1 MSERHPIG
9 LTKGP
14 GETPYE
20 FTFVTPDRAQTLKV
34 SEFVAYRAEVDGQE
48 RAILTRVTNR
58 RPLRLYPDSFLADP
72 YINPDS
78 VAAAVGY
85 HQRQHDLFELTAT
98 IIGYYDEALGNFVNP
113 RLPPRSGRP
122 IYLAT
127 DEELA
132 RVLTKRQ
139 PGEVGAAHIGSLLS
153 REKGQVP
160 ITLDLGPITSTHLAI
175 IASTGAGKSYLAAV
189 LIEEMMKPNNR
200 AAVLIVDPHGE
211 YDTLTEMMNQQVF
224 SEPPPDDI
232 LQPAYRPEVKIF
244 RPGQVKVRA
253 SALTIGDLYYLLPNL
268 SERMEYLLRRAYRD
282 VQRESRKDKGDS
294 ERWTPA
300 ELRIRLRRLGEGS
313 EAGGEGDDRYAG
325 TAEAL
330 IWRLERVL
338 DQSIVFDDFQH
349 LNLSELFRP
358 GRCSVLQL
366 NEVDEREQ
374 QVMVA
379 TLLRR
384 LFRSRRQTLKG
395 QVSEGEELYLAYPAF
410 VLIEE
415 AHRFAPASRDVVSTG
430 ILKQVLAEGRK
441 FGVAVGLISQ
451 RPGKLDG
458 DVLSQCNTQFILRIV
473 NPVDQARVAESVETV
488 GRELLRELPALT
500 KGQVII
506 AGEAVNTPILCR
518 VRARH
523 TRHGAE
529 TRDAP
534 AEWRRYFEPA
544 ERSRRERETAL
555 PVQPRA
561 RGRSKMFK

>member
-1 MSERHPIG
+1 MNEQQPLG

-14 GETPYE
+14 GETPHE
-20 FTFVTPDRAQTLKV
+20 FTFVSPDRAQVLKA

-48 RAILTRVTNR
+48 RAILARVTNR
-58 RPLRLYPDSFLADP
+58 RPLRLYPDAFLADP
-72 YINPDS
+72 NINPDD
-78 VAAAVGY
+78 VAALVGY
-85 HQRQHDLFELTAT
+85 HCRGHELFELTAT
-98 IIGYYDEALGNFVNP
+98 VIGYYDEELGDFVNP
-113 RLPPRSGRP
+113 RLPPRTGRP
-122 IYLAT
+122 IYLAA
-127 DEELA
+127 DEDLA
-132 RVLTKRQ
+132 RVLTKKR
-139 PGEVGAAHIGSLLS
+139 PHEVGAAHVGSLLS
-153 REKGQVP
+153 REKDRVP
-160 ITLDLGPITSTHLAI
+160 IILDLRPITSTHLAI

-189 LIEEMMKPNNR
+189 LIEEMMKANNR

-211 YDTLTEMMNQQVF
+211 YDTLAEMMNHEVF
-224 SEPPPDDI
+224 VEQSPDDI
-232 LQPAYRPEVKIF
+232 LRPVYRPEVKIF
-244 RPGQVKVRA
+244 KPGDVKVRA
-253 SALTIGDLYYLLPNL
+253 SALTLGDLYYLLPNL
-268 SERMEYLLRRAYRD
+268 SERMEYLLRRAYSD
-282 VQRESRKDKGDS
+282 VRRRSRKDKGDP

-300 ELRIRLRRLGEGS
+300 ELRIRLRQLGEGG
-313 EAGGEGDDRYAG
+313 EEGGEVDDRYAG
-325 TAEAL
+325 TADAL
-330 IWRLERVL
+330 IWRLESVL
-338 DQSIVFDDFQH
+338 DHSIIFDDFQH
-349 LNLSELFRP
+349 LNLAELFRP

-374 QVMVA
+374 RVMVA

-384 LFRSRRQTLKG
+384 LFRARTQTAKG
-395 QVSEGEELYLAYPAF
+395 QVDEADELYLPYPAF

-415 AHRFAPASRDVVSTG
+415 AHRFAPASGDVVSTG

-488 GRELLRELPALT
+488 GRDLLRELPALS
-500 KGQVII
+500 KGQVIV

-534 AEWRRYFEPA
+534 ADWVRYFEP
-544 ERSRRERETAL
+544 EEQSRRERETAL
-555 PVQPRA
+555 PVQPQP
-561 RGRSKMFK
+561 RGQSRMFK